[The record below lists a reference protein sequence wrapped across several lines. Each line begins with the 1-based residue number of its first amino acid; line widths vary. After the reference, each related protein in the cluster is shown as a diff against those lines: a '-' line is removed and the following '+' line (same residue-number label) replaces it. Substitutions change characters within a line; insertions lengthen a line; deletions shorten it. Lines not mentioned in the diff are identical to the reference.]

1 MMTRMT
7 APEERF
13 TIEVPA
19 RGAISAA
26 YSRPSDA
33 FASLV
38 IAHGAGSGMDHP
50 FLVGFARAIADLGVA
65 AMRFNF
71 PYMEAG
77 RRGTD
82 TPAVAVSAWRAAVD
96 AASARA
102 RKGEPVWAGGKS
114 FGGRMAS
121 VAVADGMPA
130 AGLVFLGYPL
140 HAPGKPE
147 RVRDQHLYVIR
158 VPMLFIQ
165 GTSDPF
171 AMPDILAPVLKRL
184 GKLATLHAIEGGG
197 HSLELS
203 RKDDPREVGASM
215 APVAAAFI
223 RAHMPKAN
231 G

>member
-1 MMTRMT
+1 MTRMT

-50 FLVGFARAIADLGVA
+50 FLAGFARAITDLGVA

-82 TPAVAVSAWRAAVD
+82 TPAVAVSAWRAAFD
-96 AASARA
+96 AASGRA
-102 RKGEPVWAGGKS
+102 MKDEPVWASGKS

-171 AMPDILAPVLKRL
+171 AIPDILAPVLERL
-184 GKLATLHAIEGGG
+184 GNKATLHAIEGGG
-197 HSLELS
+197 HSLELT
-203 RKDDPREVGASM
+203 RRDDPRQVGASM
-215 APVAAAFI
+215 APVAASFMKAQ
-223 RAHMPKAN
+223 MPK
-231 G
+231 GRG